1 MPYSDLL
8 KKLPEQFFAKLAKR
22 VAEKVAEGHD
32 IINLGQGNPDR
43 PTPPHIVKAMQEATA
58 DVANHKY
65 SPFRGIDELKEAIVT
80 FYKREYDVTLD
91 AETEVAV
98 LFGAK
103 AGLVE
108 LPLTLLNAGDTMLL
122 PDPGYPDYLSGV
134 ALSHVNFETMP
145 LLAENQFLPDY
156 AEIAPDILEHAKL
169 MYLNYPNNPTG
180 ATATPAFFEETVQL
194 AKQHDFVVM
203 HDFAYGALGFD
214 GVKPPSFL
222 QIEGAKEIG
231 VEFYTLSKTYNMA
244 GWRVGFAVG
253 NKEVIAGLNL
263 LQDHLYCSIFPAI
276 QVAAAHALTGPQ
288 DCVEEQLAVY
298 EARREALIQ
307 ACSKVGWSV
316 TAPAG
321 SFFAWLKVPE
331 GYTSEAFADLLLE
344 KASVAVAAG
353 NGFGLHGEGYIRVG
367 LLVSPERLVEAVERI
382 AHLPEFSTVF
392 RSKVH

>member
-156 AEIAPDILEHAKL
+156 VEIAPDILERAKL